1 MDQSNNQTVTA
12 RRVPPARTFPSLVW
26 AIGVGSAP
34 YSRPPPPELPA
45 DLPSLSALA
54 RVVECLR
61 YFLLELER
69 ALAPAGELR
78 ALAKVAVRWLFV
90 LGLLLSCAG
99 MVLSLLAGV
108 LAVAEM
114 AAGRLE
120 AVLWHLF
127 VAVVLALGTVVVGA
141 MLWVALM
148 KLGRGRR

>member
-1 MDQSNNQTVTA
+1 MDPTNKQTVTA
-12 RRVPPARTFPSLVW
+12 RRVPPARTFRSIVW

-45 DLPSLSALA
+45 DLPSLSALS

-78 ALAKVAVRWLFV
+78 ALTKVAARWVFV
-90 LGLLLSCAG
+90 LGLGFCCAG
-99 MVLSLLAGV
+99 LVLSLLAGV
-108 LAVAEM
+108 LAVAEV

-127 VAVVLALGTVVVGA
+127 MAVILALATVVVAA
-141 MLWVALM
+141 MLWAALW
-148 KLGRGRR
+148 KIARGRR

>member
-1 MDQSNNQTVTA
+1 MDHSNNQPATA
-12 RRVPPARTFPSLVW
+12 HRVPPARTFRSIVW

-54 RVVECLR
+54 CVVECLR

-78 ALAKVAVRWLFV
+78 ALTKVAARWVFV
-90 LGLLLSCAG
+90 LGLVLFCAG
-99 MVLSLLAGV
+99 LVLSLLVGV
-108 LAVAEM
+108 LAVAEV

-127 VAVVLALGTVVVGA
+127 MAVVLALATVVVGA
-141 MLWVALM
+141 VLWVVLWKIA
-148 KLGRGRR
+148 RGRR

>member
-1 MDQSNNQTVTA
+1 M
-12 RRVPPARTFPSLVW
+12 W

-34 YSRPPPPELPA
+34 YSRPPPPVLPA

-69 ALAPAGELR
+69 ALAPGGELR
-78 ALAKVAVRWLFV
+78 ALSKVAARWVFV
-90 LGLLLSCAG
+90 LGLVLFSAG

-108 LAVAEM
+108 LAVAEV

-127 VAVVLALGTVVVGA
+127 MAVLLALATVVVGGI
-141 MLWVALM
+141 LWGALW
-148 KLGRGRR
+148 KIARGRH